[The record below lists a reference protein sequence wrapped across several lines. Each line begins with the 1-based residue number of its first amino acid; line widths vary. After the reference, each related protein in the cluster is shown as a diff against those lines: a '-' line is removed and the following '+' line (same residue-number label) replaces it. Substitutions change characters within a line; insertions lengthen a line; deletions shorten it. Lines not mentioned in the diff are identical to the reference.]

1 MSISKIKDA
10 LEEGGAEAEDQ
21 LEETVNQLASRVRP
35 QLDEAK
41 RRLQSLNE
49 TAVGFIKEHPAACL
63 LGGVALGYLIARLAR
78 RERS

>member
-1 MSISKIKDA
+1 MNVSSIKDGVEDGGPKEA
-10 LEEGGAEAEDQ
+10 VEEAVSE
-21 LEETVNQLASRVRP
+21 LAGRVRP
-35 QLDEAK
+35 QLDEAR
-41 RRLQSLNE
+41 RRLQALNA